1 MDLKAIAM
9 YAMLNFPPKK
19 WLRFILKAKI
29 SCSET
34 PATVGNN
41 GIIFTLTNFVT
52 LKYQTDSWGT
62 GENGFEMVITA
73 FKDAEEYGCR

>member
-1 MDLKAIAM
+1 MSQAE
-9 YAMLNFPPKK
+9 
-19 WLRFILKAKI
+19 I

-41 GIIFTLTNFVT
+41 GIIFTKTNFVT

-73 FKDAEEYGCR
+73 FKDADVYGCRFVTLTIIIYSFVPYIS